1 MHTVDGFCL
10 WAIACRS
17 SWVLLFLLFSLFNSL
32 DGHLSCSLSSLH
44 SDFMGKIFSRTSH
57 TSPVDVNVFYCWSAY
72 LSSQCIKQE
81 REYLYTDRIFMASL
95 RFYFTWLKLLE
106 RDLELYCIVWHNDT
120 MLWSGGSTTLRMF
133 EDIRLVFTSD
143 GVVVG
148 VVIRSVERCDLVKI
162 KLADL
167 EAEYWSV
174 CLCLRRLRSSE
185 NCIVGVP
192 SITGRI
198 NQWQCSTLG
207 LAIG

>member
-1 MHTVDGFCL
+1 MHTVGGFCL
-10 WAIACRS
+10 GAIACRS

-32 DGHLSCSLSSLH
+32 DGHLSYLLSSLN

-57 TSPVDVNVFYCWSAY
+57 TSPVDVDVFYCWSAY

-81 REYLYTDRIFMASL
+81 REYLYTDRIFMASF

-120 MLWSGGSTTLRMF
+120 MLWSGGSTTLRIITCFRMF

-148 VVIRSVERCDLVKI
+148 VVIRSVERCDPVKI
-162 KLADL
+162 KPADL
-167 EAEYWSV
+167 EAE
-174 CLCLRRLRSSE
+174 
-185 NCIVGVP
+185 
-192 SITGRI
+192 
-198 NQWQCSTLG
+198 
-207 LAIG
+207 